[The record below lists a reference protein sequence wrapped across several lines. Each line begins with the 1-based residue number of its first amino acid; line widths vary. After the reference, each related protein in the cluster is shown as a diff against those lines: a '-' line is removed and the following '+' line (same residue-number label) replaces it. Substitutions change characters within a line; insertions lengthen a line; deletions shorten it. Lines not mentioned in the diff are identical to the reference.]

1 MLRMDEVEIYQ
12 IDAHVNDIVAELN
25 AGVSD
30 VNDMTVENT
39 TDERNDDDVADDGEN
54 VEVVNNNW
62 RGQWK
67 WNGYSEKKLEKENQ
81 KLRERLYKINAENA
95 TWYEDHGLLD

>member
-1 MLRMDEVEIYQ
+1 MRHPLRMLRMDEVEIYQ

-39 TDERNDDDVADDGEN
+39 TDERNDDDVA
-54 VEVVNNNW
+54 VSPPSSRRPSPSAEVADPPSVGHY
-62 RGQWK
+62 RAPPPP
-67 WNGYSEKKLEKENQ
+67 SLVPP
-81 KLRERLYKINAENA
+81 AEFNKRSR
-95 TWYEDHGLLD
+95 